1 MDAFGGGLSGQGNVC
16 GAVIGGLAAIGLT
29 KGRSEPGLPADAIMR
44 KVGRIFINR
53 FKEEVSEDKLLCRDI
68 INVDWTDA
76 NQVKAY
82 RESDEREYC
91 RILVGKTAIFTRR
104 NFGKSSGR
112 IILPIKIK

>member
-44 KVGRIFINR
+44 KVGRIFINH

-82 RESDEREYC
+82 RESNEREYC